1 MRLPLTLLLSA
12 FCAAPVPALSQLPAA
27 IPAAADSAAEEGD
40 FRDTSRYAFKAVAAT
55 TFDLQMLTYA
65 MQLREFCANR
75 TIPDDFVKA
84 RLARFSRMSGRE
96 EDCASL
102 ADY

>member
-1 MRLPLTLLLSA
+1 MRLPLILLVIL
-12 FCAAPVPALSQLPAA
+12 CAASTPAWAQTPGGGVSG
-27 IPAAADSAAEEGD
+27 DGRSEKD
-40 FRDTSRYAFKAVAAT
+40 FRDTSRYAFRAVAAT
-55 TFDLQMLTYA
+55 TFDLQMLAYA

-75 TIPDDFVKA
+75 TISDDFVKA
-84 RLARFSRMSGRE
+84 RLARFSQMTGRE

>member
-1 MRLPLTLLLSA
+1 MRIPLTLLLMA
-12 FCAAPVPALSQLPAA
+12 LCAAPLPGLSQLPAA
-27 IPAAADSAAEEGD
+27 ADPAPDGKD

-55 TFDLQMLTYA
+55 TFDLQMLAYA

-75 TIPDDFVKA
+75 TIPDDFVKE
-84 RLARFSRMSGRE
+84 RLARFSQMSGRE

>member
-1 MRLPLTLLLSA
+1 MRLPLILLCLA
-12 FCAAPVPALSQLPAA
+12 LAAVP
-27 IPAAADSAAEEGD
+27 IPAVPQVPEAVAGAETAEEKS

-75 TIPDDFVKA
+75 TISDDFVKA
-84 RLARFSRMSGRE
+84 RLARFSQMSGRE

-102 ADY
+102 AEY

>member
-1 MRLPLTLLLSA
+1 MRLPLTLLLTA
-12 FCAAPVPALSQLPAA
+12 LFAAPLPGWSQLPAA
-27 IPAAADSAAEEGD
+27 GQAAADPAPDEKD
-40 FRDTSRYAFKAVAAT
+40 FRDTSRYAFKSVAGT
-55 TFDLQMLTYA
+55 TFDLQMLAYA

-75 TIPDDFVKA
+75 TIPDDFVKE
-84 RLARFSRMSGRE
+84 RLARFSQMSGRE

>member
-1 MRLPLTLLLSA
+1 MRIPLTLLLMA
-12 FCAAPVPALSQLPAA
+12 LCAAPLPGLSQLPAA
-27 IPAAADSAAEEGD
+27 AEPASDARD

-55 TFDLQMLTYA
+55 TFDLQMLAYA

-75 TIPDDFVKA
+75 TIPDDFVKE
-84 RLARFSRMSGRE
+84 RLARFSQMSGRE